1 MQVVSN
7 DNKLV
12 TEPKENQSILAQY
25 TRTFALA
32 AACFSPFVLSGC
44 KESLDM
50 STPAAS
56 SPDSIERA
64 DLPVTIS
71 EIYESPSKFVGR
83 SVDLSSNDSPLL
95 YHPFTFK
102 EKVAT
107 RFNTKSNSQEEFQIW
122 HTLKI
127 SSPIEILVVG
137 DRIEILVVGDRN
149 LSTEHAPSG
158 VWSKDSEGRYF
169 LDARAGLG
177 KPSQPSNSAEINSNS
192 KISF

>member
-1 MQVVSN
+1 MV
-7 DNKLV
+7 
-12 TEPKENQSILAQY
+12 EECIL
-25 TRTFALA
+25 
-32 AACFSPFVLSGC
+32 
-44 KESLDM
+44 
-50 STPAAS
+50 
-56 SPDSIERA
+56 
-64 DLPVTIS
+64 
-71 EIYESPSKFVGR
+71 GR

-95 YHPFTFK
+95 YDPFTFK

-127 SSPIEILVVG
+127 SSP
-137 DRIEILVVGDRN
+137 IEILVVGDRN